1 MRVLITV
8 VSGTGKSSLVLELRR
23 RGFVAYDADDDG
35 LTEPKG
41 DGTWAWRIERIRS
54 VLDDQH
60 ADLLFLA
67 GCSEEQSRFRFD
79 YTVVLT
85 APDDVIVERLRTRTS
100 NPFGRAPAERRR
112 VLDDKSWVEPL
123 LRRVADLT
131 VETAIPT
138 ADVADAVLGAIGQP
152 PHRG

>member
-1 MRVLITV
+1 M
-8 VSGTGKSSLVLELRR
+8 SLAQESRR
-23 RGFVAYDADDDG
+23 SCWSFADGFVAYDADDDWPHR
-35 LTEPKG
+35 TEG
-41 DGTWAWRIERIRS
+41 DGTWAWRVERIRS

-67 GCSEEQSRFRFD
+67 GCSEEQSQFRFD
-79 YTVVLT
+79 YTVLLS

-100 NPFGRAPAERRR
+100 NPFGRAPAERRG

-123 LRRVADLT
+123 LRRVADRTL
-131 VETAIPT
+131 ETAIPT
-138 ADVADAVLGAIGQP
+138 ADLADAVLAAIGQP